1 MYIIYGDDY
10 MINWTDLKKLQSDKL
25 NYQLK
30 LNDLLKSPNVNI
42 ESINELKSEI
52 IHINKQIEKIV
63 GKKELERQ
71 DELKVKKIDTSLI
84 DLNNYNI
91 LKNKYDKISNIN
103 NSTKKIIEIIKI
115 YKNLDNDDVKV
126 KVA

>member
-42 ESINELKSEI
+42 ENINELKSEI

>member
-1 MYIIYGDDY
+1 

-42 ESINELKSEI
+42 ENINELKSEI

-71 DELKVKKIDTSLI
+71 VELKVKKIDTSLI
-84 DLNNYNI
+84 DLNNYNA